1 VTNITFEIL
10 GNAFYSGARIGSID
24 FEDLWFIFHQMW
36 LDMNLLVIFCL
47 YVYSCSFNLLNTL
60 LIFTVLIHFLG
71 MISCYVGCNS
81 WTMCNWEDNSKI
93 GILDPTRVNQ
103 VSHTVNL
110 RKELEM
116 YNGMTMKQFNK
127 EVADMSKSA
136 RTRVSLYIA
145 KAMHVFVKG
154 GKTTI
159 NISYFLK

>member
-1 VTNITFEIL
+1 
-10 GNAFYSGARIGSID
+10 
-24 FEDLWFIFHQMW
+24 
-36 LDMNLLVIFCL
+36 
-47 YVYSCSFNLLNTL
+47 
-60 LIFTVLIHFLG
+60 
-71 MISCYVGCNS
+71 
-81 WTMCNWEDNSKI
+81 
-93 GILDPTRVNQ
+93 
-103 VSHTVNL
+103 L